1 MSIRKPSR
9 ILLVMAALTAM
20 SQIAR
25 AGCNCSV
32 PPSPAAYS
40 GAYGGPGGAGMGGY
54 YDGGYG
60 GYGMTGSPGAYG
72 SYGMTGYPGA
82 NGNYGMAGYGG
93 MSGYDGLAPVGVPP
107 VAAPG
112 YGYGPGNVGA
122 GVPYNPSGATW
133 APGGYEA
140 RVGSPV
146 YYHDPAGGQYVTTGN
161 PYYDHFGPGF
171 QRHSLH
177 GHYRFPYYNYRAPW
191 YYSGKAVYN
200 RDTNFPW

>member
-1 MSIRKPSR
+1 MSLRKSCR
-9 ILLVMAALTAM
+9 ILLGMAALGAM
-20 SQIAR
+20 SQIAS

-40 GAYGGPGGAGMGGY
+40 GGYGDPAGFGMNGNSYGGFGG
-54 YDGGYG
+54 
-60 GYGMTGSPGAYG
+60 
-72 SYGMTGYPGA
+72 YGMTGYPGA
-82 NGNYGMAGYGG
+82 YGNYGMAGYGG
-93 MSGYDGLAPVGVPP
+93 MSGYDGLAPVGMPP

-112 YGYGPGNVGA
+112 YGYGPGNMAG
-122 GVPYNPSGATW
+122 GVPYNSSGATW

-146 YYHDPAGGQYVTTGN
+146 YYHDPAGGQYVVTGN
-161 PYYDHFGPGF
+161 PYYDHFGPGYHR
-171 QRHSLH
+171 QSLY